1 MSKLR
6 VLETIIG
13 KIFGSSNSS
22 EPKIIIGDPIDVT
35 QPYHVGKT
43 KDGIEGLEK
52 YLMMC
57 RNHLPDDKLKDSTT
71 QTIIS
76 NAMAWINHNDPNK
89 ERYINQDFFPG
100 LSGESAFS
108 STSSQISI
116 IGLQSASRNSNSTQ
130 LEEEIDKKKQNEST
144 IKAKCA
150 SDDKSELEL
159 TEDQGFHEDEH
170 TDTEKLTDIGN
181 TTHLTPTII
190 CTGADGVHNKT
201 EEFTANATS
210 PMPTGE
216 DEILRR
222 PKNSGPRLGRNM
234 PETVYIEELTK
245 VCLRQTPFEKYD
257 VEKKIGEGAGG
268 KVYLAS
274 NKETSAK
281 VAIKEINM
289 KLLKKKDMLLME
301 IKVMKEL
308 NHKNLINYIESYFEN
323 DILWVVM
330 EYLAGGALTNV
341 VENVAMSEEVI
352 ATVCLEVLEG
362 INYLHMNGIL
372 HRDIKS
378 DNILLGMDGSVKII
392 DFGFCADLHEN
403 ATRQT
408 VVGTPYWMAPEVI
421 DRYARYGKKVDI
433 WSLGIMALEMKD
445 GEPPYM
451 DVADPLKALC
461 LIASND
467 KPPITSWETLSS
479 EFQGFLSDCLE
490 RNVEKRATAAKL
502 LDHPFLLKAV
512 GSEKIIRC
520 IVLAQSV
527 SNE

>member
-13 KIFGSSNSS
+13 KIFGGSNSS
-22 EPKIIIGDPIDVT
+22 EPKIIIGDPTNPTKTD
-35 QPYHVGKT
+35 HVGKT
-43 KDGIEGLEK
+43 IL
-52 YLMMC
+52 
-57 RNHLPDDKLKDSTT
+57 
-71 QTIIS
+71 IS
-76 NAMAWINHNDPNK
+76 NAMAWIAHNDPNK

-116 IGLQSASRNSNSTQ
+116 IGSQSVSRNSNSTHS
-130 LEEEIDKKKQNEST
+130 EEETDKKTQSEST
-144 IKAKCA
+144 VKDKCA
-150 SDDKSELEL
+150 SSDKIEVEL

-170 TDTEKLTDIGN
+170 TKTEKSTDIGN
-181 TTHLTPTII
+181 AMNPTPTII
-190 CTGADGVHNKT
+190 CTGEDDEPKKT
-201 EEFTANATS
+201 EELTENSLDAMK
-210 PMPTGE
+210 PKPTGE
-216 DEILRR
+216 DAILRR

-234 PETVYIEELTK
+234 PETVYLEELTK

-274 NKETSAK
+274 NKDTSAK

-341 VENVAMSEEVI
+341 VENVAMSEAMI
-352 ATVCLEVLEG
+352 ATVCREVLEG

-403 ATRQT
+403 DTRQT

-451 DVADPLKALC
+451 DADPLKALC
-461 LIASND
+461 LIASNN
-467 KPPITSWETLSS
+467 KPPITSWESLSS

-490 RNVEKRATAAKL
+490 RNVEQRATAAKL

-512 GSEKIIRC
+512 GLEKIIRC
-520 IVLAQSV
+520 IALSQSV